1 MRYFI
6 EKVLI
11 RNFKR
16 IPYFFETEPKFF
28 IENQNYALMGK
39 LSASLLHDILT
50 PLCSLS
56 LATDIK
62 DSKSTQLFKPLIQD
76 STSQIQEYVQ
86 LMKNF
91 MIDAPQESQVH
102 INTEILKCIKLLRYK
117 ALENQVQIQFIEF
130 DQVFVSIHPLHIYQ
144 IIINLL
150 SNAIEASTASETKKV
165 ILIIKKDRQNF
176 YLDCKDFGSGM
187 TEATLERLG
196 TCNFSTKSDTRG
208 FGLYSVKH
216 IVTNILNGQLDIK
229 SEPDDGSL
237 FSCTIPLLK

>member
-6 EKVLI
+6 ENVLM

-56 LATDIK
+56 LTTDVV
-62 DSKSTQLFKPLIQD
+62 DSENNHLFKPLIKD

-91 MIDAPQESQVH
+91 MIDTPQDSHIH
-102 INTEILKCIKLLRYK
+102 INAEILKCIKLLRYK
-117 ALENQVQIQFIEF
+117 ALEHQVQIQFIEF

-150 SNAIEASTASETKKV
+150 SNAIEASTASTTKKV
-165 ILIIKKDRQNF
+165 ILIIKKDKRNF
-176 YLDCKDFGSGM
+176 YIECKDFGIGM
-187 TEATLERLG
+187 TEDTLEKLG

-216 IVTNILNGQLDIK
+216 IVTHILKGQLDTE

-237 FSCTIPLLK
+237 FSCTIPLFK